1 MSKDLLEEQLFM
13 DKVTDEHVIVM
24 VDVDYYTDIRRWMCY
39 GRPILL
45 YTMVADAAAGV
56 HSDGAWEITYGSY
69 TDTAGCASYE
79 GSVVRCLVNG
89 GASYE
94 HPLWDYNHDNLSV
107 IDWYGNCLTYYVEQR
122 RCPSGRR
129 IVGLFPGSSVAFPY
143 WYQVPRKPLKR
154 FECMVGNVAVVDRG
168 NGTLSISCPGAFEAL
183 EVSRIDYTG
192 WKAKAAAVGLKHV
205 VDVEKWMSVSE
216 NQRTKEARIRWAPV
230 LFGLLQQG
238 WEPSGCVSIVQ
249 NTGVTELIPA
259 GPLLQVEHYVCDHPA
274 APGSTTTGGEI
285 AVAFAPPLVTH
296 PNPVPAKCMANAAMA
311 HQVRVADTQKKFA
324 GHSFKPD
331 LGAYAV
337 EFVRLV
343 VGESKG
349 MVSPLEISELA
360 ELWVRPTQ
368 AATVAGLHT
377 EVQPQD
383 EPREMRGFMKG
394 EPGYKPRQIVNCDGD
409 HNAPLATYTLAIMNN
424 LKGRH
429 PWVGCGRTPVE
440 VEERVNS
447 VSTGLCVPD
456 ELRDRLKF
464 TKLTEAHEGDITN
477 CDGSEKRWH
486 RDHITDPIMLGLI
499 TGPNKPSL
507 RVLLRQE
514 AAGFKVKMAEGYR
527 YTAGWELISGTS
539 ATTLKNILKVAFGD
553 FVALRRCGL
562 SVTEAFSCLGVYC
575 GDDSVCVALP
585 LSGLA
590 EARVVAMAELAM
602 DQKLI
607 VRLSPYP
614 VSFLGEFHYGAFFD
628 VGQRLPDFW
637 RQAQKCHLSCN
648 RGVTVDVA
656 AANKAKGALSSS
668 TLSDP
673 ILGPWFTQVA
683 LLSGEASVGSMT
695 REERWKLDTET
706 TSHRD
711 RLALRS
717 EVVDLWCDVTGVE
730 RSELDEIV
738 AAIWAA
744 ESLSQLPSGV
754 LDNVLTKKSLLP
766 GTANSSG
773 TVVPVEGPAP
783 GHNDQSQQSQGG
795 AQGPRNP
802 PPGGRG
808 RPSRPQNEARAR
820 TSQPA
825 NSRNPR
831 QLQRGG
837 ARALQPGRG
846 RRPAA

>member
-1 MSKDLLEEQLFM
+1 M
-13 DKVTDEHVIVM
+13 DKVTDEHVIIM

-56 HSDGAWEITYGSY
+56 HSDGAWEITRGSY
-69 TDTAGCASYE
+69 RDAAGCASYE

-107 IDWYGNCLTYYVEQR
+107 VDWYGNCITYYVEQR

-129 IVGLFPGSSVAFPY
+129 IVGLFPGSCVAFPY
-143 WYQVPRKPLKR
+143 WWQVPRKQLER

-168 NGTLSISCPGAFEAL
+168 NGMLSISCPGAFEAL

-192 WKAKAAAVGLKHV
+192 WRAKAAAVGLKHV

-259 GPLLQVEHYVCDHPA
+259 APLLRVEHYVCDHPA
-274 APGSTTTGGEI
+274 APGSTITGGEI

-324 GHSFKPD
+324 GHSFKSD

-337 EFVRLV
+337 EFVRAV
-343 VGESKG
+343 VGEHKG
-349 MVSPLEISELA
+349 LVSPLEISELA

-368 AATVAGLHT
+368 AATVLGLHT

-383 EPREMRGFMKG
+383 EPRVMRGFMKG

-409 HNAPLATYTLAIMNN
+409 HNAPLATYTLAIMDN
-424 LKGRH
+424 LKARH
-429 PWVGCGRTPVE
+429 LWVGCGRAPDEIET
-440 VEERVNS
+440 RVHA

-456 ELRDRLKF
+456 GVRVRLNY

-499 TGPNKPSL
+499 KAPCRPSL
-507 RVLLRQE
+507 RTLLRQE
-514 AAGFKVKMAEGYR
+514 AAGFKVKMAEGYQ
-527 YTAGWELISGTS
+527 YTAEWELISGTS

-553 FVALRRCGL
+553 FVALRRSGL
-562 SVTEAFSCLGVYC
+562 SVEEAFACLGVYC

-585 LSGLA
+585 LPGLA

-607 VRLSPYP
+607 VRQSPYP

-628 VGQRLPDFW
+628 GGQRMPDFW

-648 RGVTVDVA
+648 RGVTLDTA

-673 ILGPWFTQVA
+673 LLGPWFTQVA
-683 LLSGEASVGSMT
+683 LLSGEWSASAMT
-695 REERWKLDTET
+695 REERWKLGQET

-717 EVVDLWCDVTGVE
+717 AVVDTWCDVTGVE

-744 ESLSQLPSGV
+744 TSLDQLPSGV
-754 LDNVLTKKSLLP
+754 LDNVLTKKQLLP

-773 TVVPVEGPAP
+773 TVVPVEGPTP
-783 GHNDQSQQSQGG
+783 EHNDQESQSHKRKTIRRSPAGG
-795 AQGPRNP
+795 QRQA
-802 PPGGRG
+802 
-808 RPSRPQNEARAR
+808 RPQNEAEAR
-820 TSQPA
+820 TSPRTSNRQ
-825 NSRNPR
+825 PR

-837 ARALQPGRG
+837 SRPLQQGRG
-846 RRPAA
+846 RRPPP